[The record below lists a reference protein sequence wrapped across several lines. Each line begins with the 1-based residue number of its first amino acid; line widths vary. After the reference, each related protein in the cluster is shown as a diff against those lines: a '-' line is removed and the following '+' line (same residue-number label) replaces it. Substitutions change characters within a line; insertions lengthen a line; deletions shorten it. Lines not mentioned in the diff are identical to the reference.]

1 MKYELLAFSQ
11 NPTLEEHFLNRKYF
25 MSKEENDPEIDENNE
40 SRENE
45 EAEIEPDNGDEAE

>member
-1 MKYELLAFSQ
+1 MKYELLSFSQ